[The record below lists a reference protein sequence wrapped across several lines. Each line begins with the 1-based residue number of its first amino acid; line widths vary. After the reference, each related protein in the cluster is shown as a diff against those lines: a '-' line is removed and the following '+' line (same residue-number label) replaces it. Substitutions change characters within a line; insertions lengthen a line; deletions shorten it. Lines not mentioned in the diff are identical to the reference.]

1 MTGVFNKMPPK
12 PRFCFVWDV
21 ETVLKYLKCL
31 PPNDLL
37 SEKMLILKLTMLLA
51 LTSASRCS
59 EIKNLD
65 INYLAKSESKLASI
79 YQNQQKLARQGN
91 LYRF

>member
-12 PRFCFVWDV
+12 PRYCFVWDV

-37 SEKMLILKLTMLLA
+37 SEK
-51 LTSASRCS
+51 
-59 EIKNLD
+59 NVD
-65 INYLAKSESKLASI
+65 IETDNVTCFNISFKMFRNKEPGY
-79 YQNQQKLARQGN
+79 
-91 LYRF
+91 